1 MTNVPDLEQL
11 SEEDLLLLE
20 ELLGDEY
27 PVTAAQADMIDCA
40 AAHPDSRAA
49 GIHLAMRIE
58 GGVSAELLRAAHDA
72 LWERHA
78 ALRTTFR
85 HTGDSWVQDV
95 APDGTFPFTLRTA
108 EAFDD
113 DLVRG
118 VLNKH
123 QSEGFDLLGGGALA
137 RAELVLTREGTHLL
151 VWSFHHAVVD
161 GYSLGLIWDD
171 FTTHYNGRPN
181 ASAPASFGEYA
192 LWQTEWL
199 CGTEAAGQEQR
210 LLAFAETVPSPCT
223 VRRPNPSIGSV
234 DITVPREV
242 HEAVAHLGTAS
253 ATTTHMVL
261 LAVYRQAVEE
271 AGFLDAAAPVWTPLA
286 GRTDPRFDSTVGMF
300 ANALP
305 VFGRA
310 VPASTVA
317 DSLKNVKNGCITAM
331 ECQSVPQ
338 RKLPDVPVQ
347 ALFALQN
354 TSSGSGVLS
363 GSHTAVVRPDGVPQ
377 VAPILEFYSP
387 AGRMFRTALS
397 FGYRGGG
404 LAGVLE
410 YDREVVPD
418 EVARLIAARFS
429 EMAAQFASG
438 TLPW

>member
-1 MTNVPDLEQL
+1 MTNLPDLEQL

-49 GIHLAMRIE
+49 GIHLAMRVE
-58 GGVSAELLRAAHDA
+58 GGVSVERLRAAHDA
-72 LWERHA
+72 MWDRHA
-78 ALRTTFR
+78 AFRTTFR
-85 HTGDSWVQDV
+85 HTGDGWVQGV
-95 APDGTFPFTLRTA
+95 ATGGTFPFTLRTA
-108 EAFDD
+108 ETFDD
-113 DLVRG
+113 HLVRR

-123 QSEGFDLLGGGALA
+123 QREGFDLLGGGALA
-137 RAELVLTREGTHLL
+137 RAELVLTRDGTHLQ

-171 FTTHYNGRPN
+171 FTAHYNGLPH

-192 LWQTEWL
+192 LWQREWL
-199 CGTEAAGQEQR
+199 HGAEANGQQQR
-210 LLAFAETVPSPCT
+210 LLALAEPAVSPCT

-234 DITVPREV
+234 DVAVPPDV
-242 HEAVAHLGTAS
+242 HEAVARLGAAS

-261 LAVYRQAVEE
+261 LAAYRHSVAAE
-271 AGFLDAAAPVWTPLA
+271 GFLDASAPVWTPLA
-286 GRTDPRFDSTVGMF
+286 GRTDARFASTVGMF
-300 ANALP
+300 ANAVP
-305 VFGRA
+305 VFGGA
-310 VPASTVA
+310 APASTVA
-317 DSLKNVKNGCITAM
+317 GSLEEVKNGCITAM

-338 RKLPDVPVQ
+338 RELPDVPVQ

-354 TSSGSGVLS
+354 TSSGSGALS
-363 GSHTAVVRPDGVPQ
+363 GSTTTVVRPDGVPQ

-387 AGRMFRTALS
+387 ADRMFRTALS

-410 YDREVVPD
+410 HDRAVVPD
-418 EVARLIAARFS
+418 EAARLIAARFS
-429 EMAAQFASG
+429 ETVALFASG
-438 TLPW
+438 TVPW